1 MFNLNN
7 LLEQFKDD
15 WEFMGRFNYSY
26 DRYDS
31 IESFLDNL
39 FLKKF
44 DYTEDELTWLC
55 RFEQDIKELE
65 PYEEE
70 EWWKHYR
77 QFFEYKN
84 RYFCIEWLLGI
95 PRFSHYDNQPYEVYL
110 EVKKIKTK
118 IETIQEKT
126 IFEFKD
132 IEGKDIDMETTNK
145 VIKYKCDIL

>member
-1 MFNLNN
+1 MKIKVKPIKKKVIKTRED
-7 LLEQFKDD
+7 LLKIIDKIDSHVYCIAKDKN
-15 WEFMGRFNYSY
+15 GKIITPYLY
-26 DRYDS
+26 TV
-31 IESFLDNL
+31 
-39 FLKKF
+39 
-44 DYTEDELTWLC
+44 DY
-55 RFEQDIKELE
+55 
-65 PYEEE
+65 YEEE